1 MQNIHTP
8 SLNPNSRTKVC
19 FSSASSFHHSTTLSV
34 HNGWELSHS
43 SSETSSDDESDLTV
57 LPSDNEVEES
67 TPKLPGESGRPKSEG
82 YNLKHA
88 SHLKAFDNIFMFVL
102 NPILANILSH
112 NSNVLWTW
120 SRTQVRSTQGG
131 ISIHK
136 NLTHLNLYTK
146 RYVCTLQAC
155 VLSRSPFAGSS

>member
-57 LPSDNEVEES
+57 LPSDNGVEES
-67 TPKLPGESGRPKSEG
+67 TPKLPGESGIPKSEG

-88 SHLKAFDNIFMFVL
+88 SHLKAFDNIKVYF
-102 NPILANILSH
+102 
-112 NSNVLWTW
+112 
-120 SRTQVRSTQGG
+120 
-131 ISIHK
+131 
-136 NLTHLNLYTK
+136 
-146 RYVCTLQAC
+146 YVCLKSN
-155 VLSRSPFAGSS
+155 LS